1 MVAADSSHDGSNVG
15 ETCTIDNTTL
25 LNSEVGKPSLDG
37 IPSKEIAATGL
48 SNDNDDNIHMEIGKI
63 DFNNGVCQETTE
75 SDNPTTYADNTSCKE
90 EVNRST
96 CNSQAEETI
105 DGHTLNN
112 ECIEEQMDSNHID
125 AKKSGNEH
133 ITLEMQ
139 DELNVDTSD
148 KVINDGGVGEEEG
161 FSNAHM
167 SGACNVSSNP
177 KDHDELPSFVGD
189 GKRKETTPT
198 VNAHV
203 GSENDD
209 SSVRNKT
216 KAIKPHPSLLQS
228 LDEDNRSSDF
238 HVGTNIV
245 DRNAQQQRA
254 PHAVAGTVLREL
266 ASSTSHPESSQGAS
280 SVDSP
285 FIPMTQQLPD
295 FDYLSQVSRS

>member
-15 ETCTIDNTTL
+15 EACTVDDTTL
-25 LNSEVGKPSLDG
+25 LNSEVGKPSLEG
-37 IPSKEIAATGL
+37 IQSKEIAATGL

-75 SDNPTTYADNTSCKE
+75 SDDPITHADNTSCKE

-148 KVINDGGVGEEEG
+148 KAINDGGVGEEEG
-161 FSNAHM
+161 ASNAHM

-209 SSVRNKT
+209 SSVRNEA
-216 KAIKPHPSLLQS
+216 KATKPHPSLLQS
-228 LDEDNRSSDF
+228 LNEDNGSSNC

-245 DRNAQQQRA
+245 DRNAQQQH
-254 PHAVAGTVLREL
+254 PHAVAVSTVREL